1 MLMRIGQHY
10 PPGEFDMHVLKT
22 VRELQKNILL
32 LRRGR
37 MFLFM
42 LLFFNAILPA
52 LRHRVIVD
60 DDTDVGIIAAGPIV

>member
-1 MLMRIGQHY
+1 MLMRIGQHS

-37 MFLFM
+37 MFSFM
-42 LLFFNAILPA
+42 LLFFNAILLA
-52 LRHRVIVD
+52 LRHRMIVD
-60 DDTDVGIIAAGPIV
+60 DDTDVGIITAGPIV

>member
-1 MLMRIGQHY
+1 MLMRIGQHS
-10 PPGEFDMHVLKT
+10 PLGEFDMHVLKT

-37 MFLFM
+37 MFSFM

-60 DDTDVGIIAAGPIV
+60 DDTDVGIITAGPIV

>member
-1 MLMRIGQHY
+1 MLMRIGQHS

-22 VRELQKNILL
+22 VLELQKNILL

-37 MFLFM
+37 MFSFM

-60 DDTDVGIIAAGPIV
+60 DDTDVGIITAGPTV

>member
-1 MLMRIGQHY
+1 MLMRIGQHS

-32 LRRGR
+32 LRRSR
-37 MFLFM
+37 MFSFM

-60 DDTDVGIIAAGPIV
+60 DDTDVGIITAGPIV

>member
-1 MLMRIGQHY
+1 MLMRIGQHS

-37 MFLFM
+37 MFSFM

-52 LRHRVIVD
+52 LRHRMIVD
-60 DDTDVGIIAAGPIV
+60 DDTDVGIITAGPIV

>member
-1 MLMRIGQHY
+1 MLMRIGQHS

-37 MFLFM
+37 MFSFM
-42 LLFFNAILPA
+42 LLFFSAILPA

-60 DDTDVGIIAAGPIV
+60 DDTDVGIITAGPIV

>member
-1 MLMRIGQHY
+1 MPKRIGQHS

-37 MFLFM
+37 MFSFM

-60 DDTDVGIIAAGPIV
+60 DDTDVGIITAGPIV

>member
-1 MLMRIGQHY
+1 MLLRIGQHS

-37 MFLFM
+37 MFSFM

-52 LRHRVIVD
+52 LRHRMIVD
-60 DDTDVGIIAAGPIV
+60 DDTDVGIITAGPIV

>member
-1 MLMRIGQHY
+1 MLMRIGQHS
-10 PPGEFDMHVLKT
+10 PPGEFDIHVLKT

-37 MFLFM
+37 MFSFM

-52 LRHRVIVD
+52 LRHRMIVD
-60 DDTDVGIIAAGPIV
+60 DDTDVRIITAGPIV

>member
-1 MLMRIGQHY
+1 MLMRIGQHS

-37 MFLFM
+37 MFSFM

-60 DDTDVGIIAAGPIV
+60 DDTDVGIITAGPIV